1 MGIKKTTGL
10 SRLALRT
17 GAIFGAAFAALT
29 GTAAVAAQPQ
39 QIADNTK
46 TIEVSPV
53 AKQKPMTILK
63 LNTANPE
70 LSKLIAQHSSHSSHS
85 SHNSHS
91 SHYSHSSGAM
101 FA

>member
-1 MGIKKTTGL
+1 MDNKKTSGFAK
-10 SRLALRT
+10 LALKA
-17 GAIFGAAFAALT
+17 GAIFGTAFAALT
-29 GTAAVAAQPQ
+29 GNATEVAQPQ
-39 QIADNTK
+39 QFADKAK
-46 TIEVSPV
+46 TIEVSSV
-53 AKQKPMTILK
+53 AKQKPMTLLK